1 MAFEMNYSDLSQTE
15 LIPEG
20 EYECVIENAM
30 ETATDRGTPFLS
42 IRCRVRRDVRQEQQ
56 GRVIF
61 HDLWMKRN
69 PEPQDAAFDGYSAK
83 QILALSR
90 AAGLAAGTRFDGL
103 SDWCDALTGRAVRLT
118 VYHDTYNGR
127 TNARVRWVNETRFPE
142 GDGSAQGQSAGNN
155 APPHQSPAAIA
166 SPQRGSHERRA
177 PAQTAAAP
185 AAGFQPIQDD
195 DEDLPF

>member
-1 MAFEMNYSDLSQTE
+1 MAFEMNYSDLSQSE

-142 GDGSAQGQSAGNN
+142 GDGSTQAQA
-155 APPHQSPAAIA
+155 
-166 SPQRGSHERRA
+166 A
-177 PAQTAAAP
+177 PAQSAAP